1 MATRWLILTLSLLAT
16 RVFALEWWP
25 HPSCEQRM
33 FKSSVDKMLEQ
44 AVDIAKEM
52 ELAMELGDPKLLEAF
67 RQIFKFDY
75 RNPGSE
81 NEKHKQTWLCKNHA
95 GQDHEF
101 WPLSPG
107 HYDIPQCWEHSG
119 PPRGERLRRCR
130 HATLR

>member
-1 MATRWLILTLSLLAT
+1 
-16 RVFALEWWP
+16 
-25 HPSCEQRM
+25 M

-81 NEKHKQTWLCKNHA
+81 NEKHKQTWLCKNHDRWMSLD
-95 GQDHEF
+95 GTL
-101 WPLSPG
+101 WLMRP
-107 HYDIPQCWEHSG
+107 SG
-119 PPRGERLRRCR
+119 YGR
-130 HATLR
+130 